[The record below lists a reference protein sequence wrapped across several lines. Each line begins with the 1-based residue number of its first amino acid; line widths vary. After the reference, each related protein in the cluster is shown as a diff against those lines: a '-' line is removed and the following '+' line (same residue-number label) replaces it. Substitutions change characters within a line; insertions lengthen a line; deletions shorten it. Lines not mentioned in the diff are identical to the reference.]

1 MICVSIGR
9 GRHRHVIAEHRH
21 LVEQGAKLVE
31 LRVDYINGEANIKR
45 LVADRPCPVIITCR
59 RPADGGKFAGSEDQR
74 LMLLRTAIAE
84 GVEYVDLEED
94 IAAKIPR
101 FGQTKRIISHHD
113 FRKTPDNLEEIHRRL
128 CGLDADIIKICTM
141 ANHPHD
147 NLRMLQL
154 SRQSKIP
161 TVGVCMGDIGTPT
174 RILGGRFGSPF
185 TFATFHHER
194 ALAPGQLSFQQMT
207 EIYHYDQIDAQTE
220 VYGVVADPVGHS
232 LSPLVHNA
240 AFAHLKLNK
249 VYIPFRVPREDL
261 AQFIEDAPAWGIRGL
276 SVTIPH
282 KEEIVKML
290 TEADGT
296 VQGIGAANT
305 VVFHGD
311 DRSGYN
317 TDYRAAMSSL
327 EEAVDAGGEEKH
339 QLLKGKTALVLGAGG
354 AGKAIGYG
362 LLPPRRRGDRRR
374 PRRPPGQPAGQTA
387 QLPQRRLVAA
397 TQRHRRPADQ
407 LHSGGH
413 APQRRRVALRQ
424 ALPAALDGRLRRG
437 LQSRKHA
444 VGQGSPQPQL
454 HRRHRRGHVCPPGL
468 SAIQALHRPGRPGR
482 VDAGGDPPGHRSGE
496 KLKGLG
502 ISAKPQACGHAAWI
516 LHPLSFI
523 LPL

>member
-21 LVEQGAKLVE
+21 LVQQGAKLVE
-31 LRVDYINGEANIKR
+31 LRVDYIDGEANIKR

-59 RPADGGKFAGSEDQR
+59 RTADGGKFAGSEDQH

-101 FGQTKRIISHHD
+101 FGQSKRIISHHD

-128 CGLDADIIKICTM
+128 GGLDADIIKICTM
-141 ANHPHD
+141 ANHPRD

-161 TVGVCMGDIGTPT
+161 TVGVCMGDIGAPT
-174 RILGGRFGSPF
+174 RILGGRFGSPLS
-185 TFATFHHER
+185 FATFHHER

-207 EIYHYDQIDAQTE
+207 EVYHYDQIDAQTE

-282 KEEIVKML
+282 KEEIIKML

-327 EEAVDAGGEEKH
+327 EVAVDAGGEEKH

-354 AGKAIGYG
+354 AGKAISYG
-362 LLPPRRRGDRRR
+362 LCRRGAEVIVAD
-374 PRRPPGQPAGQTA
+374 
-387 QLPQRRLVAA
+387 LVA
-397 TQRHRRPADQ
+397 
-407 LHSGGH
+407 
-413 APQRRRVALRQ
+413 RQ
-424 ALPAALDGRLRRG
+424 ANLLAKRLNCRSVDWSLRHNVTADVLINCTPVG
-437 LQSRKHA
+437 MHPNVDESPYDKHY
-444 VGQGSPQPQL
+444 L
-454 HRRHRRGHVCPPGL
+454 
-468 SAIQALHRPGRPGR
+468 RPSMVVFDVVYNPENTLLVKEARNRNCTVVTG
-482 VDAGGDPPGHRSGE
+482 VDMFVR
-496 KLKGLG
+496 
-502 ISAKPQACGHAAWI
+502 QACLQFKLFTGQDGPAELMREVIRRAIGAAKN
-516 LHPLSFI
+516 
-523 LPL
+523 